1 KEGQENSEKLRR
13 YERMAVP
20 YYVIFDPIKQIQPQV
35 LTIYELHVGTYQVRM
50 EAQLPTLHLGLTLWQ
65 GSFEHKHD
73 TWLRW
78 CDEHGQLILT
88 GQERAEQ
95 ERQRAEQ
102 ADLRAEQVAHQ
113 LEQERQKAMQADQR
127 AEQEHL
133 RAERLAAQLREL
145 GIDPDRL

>member
-35 LTIYELHVGTYQVRM
+35 LTIYELHVGTYQVRV

-88 GQERAEQ
+88 GQERAQHERELTEQ
-95 ERQRAEQ
+95 ER
-102 ADLRAEQVAHQ
+102 
-113 LEQERQKAMQADQR
+113 QR

-133 RAERLAAQLREL
+133 RAEQAELRAEQERLKTEQERQRVERLAAKLREL
-145 GIDPDRL
+145 GIDPDQL